1 MNTTKKECMYDWIC
15 AGAAVAVG
23 VFAGQVDFHNDEP
36 QAAVLVLLVLGSML
50 GFARPRH
57 AWRWGIIAALGIPA
71 TYLIGRALGHRPVYW
86 PQPNICAT
94 LIAIIPALIGAYA
107 GVLVRKV
114 FGRKRIARCDG
125 NDAV

>member
-1 MNTTKKECMYDWIC
+1 MNTPEKERMYDWIG
-15 AGAAVAVG
+15 AGAAVTVG
-23 VFAGQVDFHNDEP
+23 LFAGQVDFHNDEP
-36 QAAVLVLLVLGSML
+36 QAAVLVLLVPGSMP
-50 GFARPRH
+50 GFARPRR

-107 GVLVRKV
+107 GVLARKV

-125 NDAV
+125 NDAT

>member
-1 MNTTKKECMYDWIC
+1 MYDWIC

-23 VFAGQVDFHNDEP
+23 AFAGQVDFHNNEP

-71 TYLIGRALGHRPVYW
+71 TYLIGRALGYKPVYW
-86 PQPNICAT
+86 PKPNICAT
-94 LIAIIPALIGAYA
+94 LIAIIPALTGAYA

-114 FGRKRIARCDG
+114 LTRIRVARHEG
-125 NDAV
+125 NDAT

>member
-1 MNTTKKECMYDWIC
+1 MNAPEKERMYDWIC
-15 AGAAVAVG
+15 FGAAVAVG
-23 VFAGQVDFHNDEP
+23 AFAGQVDFHNDEP
-36 QAAVLVLLVLGSML
+36 QAAVMVLLVLGSML

-94 LIAIIPALIGAYA
+94 LIAIIPAVIGAYF

-114 FGRKRIARCDG
+114 FARIRIKRHDG
-125 NDAV
+125 NNAT